1 VIEVKIRKIGNSLG
15 VVLPKEALETL
26 KAGEGDKLVLQP
38 GPDGYV
44 LKVSD
49 PEVERLMGLARGIM
63 AKRRKVLRALAK

>member
-1 VIEVKIRKIGNSLG
+1 MMAFKIRKIGNSFG
-15 VVLPKEALETL
+15 IILPKEALETL
-26 KAGEGDKLVLQP
+26 NAGEGDTLVLAP
-38 GPDGYV
+38 SPEGNV